1 MFKINLYTKSEYISN
16 YIRKYGYW
24 EKTETEI
31 LYEIFK
37 NNKNISFIDIGGN
50 LGYFSLLAGHLGIN
64 TISFEPIRKNYE
76 LFQKSIIDNNFSN
89 IINLYKFGLGDKEEI
104 KEFCILDHNMGCCTQ
119 RHNIPVGTDY
129 TRENVSIKLADEF
142 LYEIDNDMVIKI
154 DVENMESEVINGML
168 KTLSKGKIKYLL
180 MEISKGTDS
189 SNVFDILQRYNFNRG
204 LLLEDLIKIDDN
216 TGINLNTTYL
226 SNIDLFKPLN
236 IFKEEYDKADR
247 NYQRNFL
254 FIKT

>member
-1 MFKINLYTKSEYISN
+1 
-16 YIRKYGYW
+16 
-24 EKTETEI
+24 
-31 LYEIFK
+31 
-37 NNKNISFIDIGGN
+37 
-50 LGYFSLLAGHLGIN
+50 
-64 TISFEPIRKNYE
+64 
-76 LFQKSIIDNNFSN
+76 
-89 IINLYKFGLGDKEEI
+89 
-104 KEFCILDHNMGCCTQ
+104 
-119 RHNIPVGTDY
+119 
-129 TRENVSIKLADEF
+129 
-142 LYEIDNDMVIKI
+142 
-154 DVENMESEVINGML
+154 ML

-236 IFKEEYDKADR
+236 IFKEEYDKDDR
-247 NYQRNFL
+247 YYQRNFL